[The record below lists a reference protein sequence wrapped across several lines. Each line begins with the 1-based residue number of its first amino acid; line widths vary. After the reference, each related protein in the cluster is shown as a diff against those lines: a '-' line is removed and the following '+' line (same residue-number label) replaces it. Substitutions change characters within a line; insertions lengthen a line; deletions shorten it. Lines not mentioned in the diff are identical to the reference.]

1 MSRLSESSN
10 IAYVLKPADHASGV
24 TGDSIDMGGM
34 HSAAFIMQCGALT
47 GDAVLTIKSGASAG
61 TQTTSETFNYRLADA
76 TQGSATAD
84 TFGNWATSSSLTL
97 TAATYT
103 NKTTIFEIDAAAI
116 TDGQNW
122 LTLAIS
128 SAASEMFAS
137 VVAIGRTRHGAH
149 DAPTVIGS

>member
-10 IAYVLKPADHASGV
+10 IAYVLKPGDHGSGV

-34 HSAAFIMQCGALT
+34 HSVAFIMQCATLS

-61 TQTTSETFNYRLADA
+61 TQTTSETFNYRIADA
-76 TQGSATAD
+76 VQGSATAD
-84 TFGNWATSSSLTL
+84 TFGDWATSSSLTL
-97 TAATYT
+97 TAATYQ
-103 NKTTIFEIDAAAI
+103 NKTTTFEIDAAAI
-116 TDGQNW
+116 TNGQNW

-128 SAASEMFAS
+128 SAASAMNAS
-137 VVAIGRTRHGAH
+137 VIAIGRTRYAAH